1 MFTGIIESVCKV
13 KAARPI
19 TGGLLL
25 QVELAEL
32 SREVKCGDSISI
44 NGACLTVAQCN
55 HSMAEFQLSK
65 ETLDKTALSN
75 LRSGSLVNVETALK
89 ADGRFGGHIVQG
101 HIDGT
106 ATVSWIHR
114 RGDFADVRFAVCS
127 ELLDEI
133 VPKGAVAVDGVSL
146 TVADINNEGFTAALI
161 PVTLRETTLGKA
173 KPGDRINI
181 ETDIIAKI
189 IKKQLDKILP
199 GRKNL
204 TVEKLKEL
212 GF

>member
-19 TGGLLL
+19 TGGLVL
-25 QVELAEL
+25 QVELG
-32 SREVKCGDSISI
+32 REVKCGDSVSV

-55 HSMAEFQLSK
+55 HSMAEFQLSR
-65 ETLDKTALSN
+65 ETLAKTALGN
-75 LRSGSLVNVETALK
+75 LRAGSLVNIETALR

-106 ATVSWIHR
+106 ATVSGIHR
-114 RGDFADVRFAVCS
+114 RGDFADMRLAVCS

-146 TVADINNEGFTAALI
+146 TVADIHNDGFTAALI
-161 PVTLRETTLGKA
+161 PVTLRETTLGTA
-173 KPGDRINI
+173 KPGDLVNI
-181 ETDIIAKI
+181 ETDIIAKV
-189 IKKQLDKILP
+189 IKKQLDKILS
-199 GRKNL
+199 GRETL

>member
-13 KAARPI
+13 KAARSI

-32 SREVKCGDSISI
+32 SREVKCGDSVSV

-55 HSMAEFQLSK
+55 HSLAEFQLSR
-65 ETLDKTALSN
+65 ETLNKTALCN
-75 LRSGSLVNVETALK
+75 LRAGSFVNIETALK
-89 ADGRFGGHIVQG
+89 ADDRFGGHIVQG

-106 ATVSWIHR
+106 AIISRIQKK
-114 RGDFADVRFAVCS
+114 GDFADVRFVVSS

-146 TVADINNEGFTAALI
+146 TVADISNGGFTAALI
-161 PVTLRETTLGKA
+161 PVTLRGTTLGMA
-173 KPGDRINI
+173 RTGDVVNI
-181 ETDIIAKI
+181 ETDIIAKM
-189 IKKQLDKILP
+189 IKKQLDKILG
-199 GRKNL
+199 GRKSL